1 MLAELRSTPATVR
14 LRLREPAPP
23 FHDGQVVGRS
33 GSSRGLAW
41 QQHRRVTE
49 ELSKRIDDLHQRFD
63 DLRGDINRR
72 FDEVNQRFGDQRH
85 QAAEFRA
92 EVTSE
97 LREMRADM
105 RAHFRWTV
113 TTMVALFGLA
123 VPVWMWFLSLILKIR

>member
-1 MLAELRSTPATVR
+1 M
-14 LRLREPAPP
+14 
-23 FHDGQVVGRS
+23 
-33 GSSRGLAW
+33 
-41 QQHRRVTE
+41 TE
-49 ELSKRIDDLHQRFD
+49 ELSKRLDDLHKRFD

-72 FDEVNQRFGDQRH
+72 FDEVNQRFGDLRGEMDRRFDEVNQRLGDQSH

-113 TTMVALFGLA
+113 TSMVALFGLA
-123 VPVWMWFLSLILKIR
+123 VPVWMWFLSLIVKMR